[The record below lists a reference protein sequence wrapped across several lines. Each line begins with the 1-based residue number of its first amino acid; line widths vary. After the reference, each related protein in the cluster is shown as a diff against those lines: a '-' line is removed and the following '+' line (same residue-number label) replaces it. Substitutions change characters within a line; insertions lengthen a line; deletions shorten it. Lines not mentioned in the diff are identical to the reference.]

1 MTDAR
6 SGADA
11 RGLMQLLPGTASLVA
26 KRNGLSWAGGDSLYD
41 PSTNIVLGTRYL
53 AQMAQRYSGAPWLAS
68 AAYNAGP
75 NKVDQW
81 LTARGTL
88 DPDLFVVSIPYKET
102 REYVARVMA
111 FAVIYDWRLNGN
123 ALAMSSR
130 MTRIGSPYVLPSPG
144 AVRKQVACPAPAAAV
159 ARTARDTAPATPAA
173 MQPAPAAASSAPA
186 SPDAQ
191 P

>member
-1 MTDAR
+1 
-6 SGADA
+6 
-11 RGLMQLLPGTASLVA
+11 
-26 KRNGLSWAGGDSLYD
+26 
-41 PSTNIVLGTRYL
+41 
-53 AQMAQRYSGAPWLAS
+53 MAQRYSGAPWLAS

-123 ALAMSSR
+123 ALAISSR
-130 MTRIGSPYVLPSPG
+130 MTRIGSPYSLPSPG
-144 AVRKQVACPAPAAAV
+144 AVRKQVSCPAPAAAV
-159 ARTARDTAPATPAA
+159 AHAGRDTAPATPAV
-173 MQPAPAAASSAPA
+173 MQPAPAAASSSPA